1 MALAIN
7 NRNPNSAG
15 LNKED
20 IVFLK
25 KCRGGE
31 LISDLKD
38 HQEPRISP
46 FFPTLASQCIG
57 LLSLCLLPVVTRW
70 CPALGTMSSYQC
82 PGRKRGVKSKNFSPL
97 EVRCILETF
106 PSIIDWNM
114 IMSCISARCT
124 QPVRWPWFAD

>member
-1 MALAIN
+1 MALAVN

-25 KCRGGE
+25 KCRGRE
-31 LISDLKD
+31 LFSDLKD

-57 LLSLCLLPVVTRW
+57 FCLCVCYLWSPDGAQHWLP
-70 CPALGTMSSYQC
+70 CPLT
-82 PGRKRGVKSKNFSPL
+82 
-97 EVRCILETF
+97 
-106 PSIIDWNM
+106 
-114 IMSCISARCT
+114 SA
-124 QPVRWPWFAD
+124 Q